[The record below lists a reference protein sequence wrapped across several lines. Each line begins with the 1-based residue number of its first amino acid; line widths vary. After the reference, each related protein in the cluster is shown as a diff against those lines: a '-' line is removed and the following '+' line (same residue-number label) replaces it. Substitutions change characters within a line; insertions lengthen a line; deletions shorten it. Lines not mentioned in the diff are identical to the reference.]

1 MEKNRIKLEMEKQ
14 GISFRMLARKTGVGL
29 NQINSARKGEFERL
43 RVVTLRKIAGG
54 LGIEI
59 RELFETTNGG

>member
-14 GISFRMLARKTGVGL
+14 RISFRMLARCTGVGL
-29 NQINSARKGEFERL
+29 NQINSARKGDFERL
-43 RVVTLRKIAGG
+43 RVVTLQKIAEG

-59 RELFETTNGG
+59 GELFKTTNGG